1 MTGVSRNNEDVPKQ
15 LGSGYT
21 SSVGNCSRGNNFQ
34 NLGAPPTTQQWGTP
48 PNVQHWGTPPN
59 MQHWGT
65 LPNVQ
70 YWGTSP
76 NAQPWGVPPN
86 GPSWNTPLN
95 AQQWSTP
102 PYPQQWNIP
111 QNIHHGQ
118 QPSNVQ
124 QTGSSGTTPTNVH
137 YGFTVGNQGGS
148 PLNTQRNYSEGAS
161 IDSSPKVHQS
171 PSTSIGFTNYF
182 EPGNTSQRP
191 RRRGLF
197 NIWRTTEEPN
207 EENQSGSGDE
217 E

>member
-15 LGSGYT
+15 LGSGQ
-21 SSVGNCSRGNNFQ
+21 GNNFQ

-65 LPNVQ
+65 PPNVQ

-76 NAQPWGVPPN
+76 NAQPW
-86 GPSWNTPLN
+86 
-95 AQQWSTP
+95 
-102 PYPQQWNIP
+102 
-111 QNIHHGQ
+111 
-118 QPSNVQ
+118 
-124 QTGSSGTTPTNVH
+124 
-137 YGFTVGNQGGS
+137 
-148 PLNTQRNYSEGAS
+148 
-161 IDSSPKVHQS
+161 DSSPKVHQS

-191 RRRGLF
+191 RRGGLF